1 MDKAWLWRKK
11 STEKLPIV
19 AAADKVSGSSNGNE
33 EEVCFEF
40 TDIFVLVLCVC
51 YQLCLLLFSELV
63 LVEIIA

>member
-19 AAADKVSGSSNGNE
+19 AAPDKVNGSSDGNE

-40 TDIFVLVLCVC
+40 TDIFVLAVYVY
-51 YQLCLLLFSELV
+51 YQLCLLL
-63 LVEIIA
+63 I